1 MTRKKVREHLFKLLF
16 LLDFYPKT
24 ELDDQVSTY
33 LSDIGND
40 ADAAE
45 ETQELTQEQYEAL
58 KRALSWNGGQ
68 GYDGDG
74 PDDDFEPV
82 EVDY

>member
-1 MTRKKVREHLFKLLF
+1 M
-16 LLDFYPKT
+16 
-24 ELDDQVSTY
+24 
-33 LSDIGND
+33 
-40 ADAAE
+40 AD
-45 ETQELTQEQYEAL
+45 ETQELKQEQYEAL
-58 KRALSWNGGQ
+58 KRALSWNDGQ